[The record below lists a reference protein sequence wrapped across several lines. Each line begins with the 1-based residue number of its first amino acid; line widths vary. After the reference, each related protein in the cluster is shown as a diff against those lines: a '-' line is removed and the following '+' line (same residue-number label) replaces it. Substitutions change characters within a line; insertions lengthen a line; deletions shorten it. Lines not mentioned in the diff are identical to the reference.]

1 MAEIGGTGYSLGKA
15 GSSKDDDSANKSS
28 KARKV
33 QFTDQGDPLKTG
45 KGGKSS
51 IPKEVKYE
59 LNLQSELPKNA
70 QCVMDCEAADML
82 LGIQEQMVFLSRD
95 PTIKLPISF
104 DRGLQF
110 AKTGARY
117 SDPGTVRHVLEDLKM
132 HGATDGEIC
141 VIANACPETIDEV
154 FALLPSLKAKKTEI
168 TEPLK
173 DVLPKVIKAKL
184 QSDGFDD

>member
-1 MAEIGGTGYSLGKA
+1 MSEIGGKGSSLGKG
-15 GSSKDDDSANKSS
+15 GSATLKGKDDDSANKSS

-70 QCVMDCEAADML
+70 QCVMDCEAADIL
-82 LGIQEQMVFLSRD
+82 HGIQEQMVFLSRD
-95 PTIKLPISF
+95 PTIKLP
-104 DRGLQF
+104 
-110 AKTGARY
+110 
-117 SDPGTVRHVLEDLKM
+117 VNLKK
-132 HGATDGEIC
+132 HGASDGEIC

-154 FALLPSLKAKKTEI
+154 FALLPSLKAKKSEM

-173 DVLPKVIKAKL
+173 DVLPKVIKVKL
-184 QSDGFDD
+184 QTEGFND